1 MNGNGECGPLKD
13 DRGVGGAG
21 LWGWDCGIVGVL
33 CKLVAGDY
41 KMGVFKTGYYELKH
55 ASELC
60 KLKCTVILCKP
71 DKDVVRR
78 VHAAMLCELARH
90 GKLINAS

>member
-1 MNGNGECGPLKD
+1 MKD
-13 DRGVGGAG
+13 DRGVGVR
-21 LWGWDCGIVGVL
+21 DCGIVGVL

-60 KLKCTVILCKP
+60 KLKCAVILCKLKCVVILCKP